1 VPPAQAV
8 LSFAPPAHQKP
19 AGHTAPSSDKVA
31 GGQYFDSLPHSLPL
45 PGLVFDVVLLSA
57 PGPVFD
63 IVLLSL
69 SEVQKANRIL
79 GHERPGWCYPTGR
92 CAYLPSVTCYRQ
104 SIKPSPPPP
113 PPPPVGHGA
122 FGPDSVN
129 FRQQL
134 LQKEVAFRALEDVTW
149 IIYDQYSSRIHTV
162 CVCRYVLVRSKINLY
177 RNDLVSCERQQG
189 TPRTRRRLRPMT
201 QTHCL

>member
-1 VPPAQAV
+1 MVQPDDPADENVPTVQSEHAATDVDPSVATYVPPAQSV

-104 SIKPSPPPP
+104 SIKPPPPSPPPSSP
-113 PPPPVGHGA
+113 CASLA
-122 FGPDSVN
+122 FGG
-129 FRQQL
+129 
-134 LQKEVAFRALEDVTW
+134 
-149 IIYDQYSSRIHTV
+149 
-162 CVCRYVLVRSKINLY
+162 CVGMPL
-177 RNDLVSCERQQG
+177 
-189 TPRTRRRLRPMT
+189 TPS
-201 QTHCL
+201 